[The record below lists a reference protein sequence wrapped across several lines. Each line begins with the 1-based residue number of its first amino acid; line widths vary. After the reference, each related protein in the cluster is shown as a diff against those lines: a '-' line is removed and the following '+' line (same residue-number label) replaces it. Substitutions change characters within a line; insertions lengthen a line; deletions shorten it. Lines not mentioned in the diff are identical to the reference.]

1 MERVLVAGV
10 SGAGKTTLATRLAA
24 RYGLPRYE
32 LDALHHGPGWEPRPT
47 FVTEVTAFSATGR
60 WVTEDQYHG
69 KLGDLL
75 WERAD
80 TVVWLDL
87 PRRTVMARVLRR
99 SVSRAVTGRELWN
112 GNRERWRDWLRA
124 DHPVRWAWTQH
135 ARKRAAT
142 AALAARHPG
151 VRVVRVTGARRLR
164 DLAWL
169 EHDAWTTSS
178 T

>member
-10 SGAGKTTLATRLAA
+10 SGSGKTTLAARLAA

-32 LDALHHGPGWEPRPT
+32 LDALHHGPGWEPRAE
-47 FVTEVTAFSATGR
+47 FVAEVAAFSADDR

-69 KLGDLL
+69 RLGDLL

-87 PRRTVMARVLRR
+87 PRRTVMGRVLRR
-99 SVSRAVTGRELWN
+99 SVVRALTGRELWN
-112 GNRERWRDWLRA
+112 GNREYWRDWLRA

-135 ARKRAAT
+135 ARKRATT
-142 AALAARHPG
+142 AALAARHPD
-151 VRVVRVTGARRLR
+151 VRVVRVTDARRLR
-164 DLAWL
+164 DLSWL
-169 EHDAWTTSS
+169 DRDAWTTSS